1 MAYEPG
7 HTQHN
12 TVTATHCIF
21 KKYSAV
27 SQSRTSRRKDITLF
41 DNEKIYHD
49 SFEACSMIA
58 LQTLCITTYLTR
70 YSQVSRYPVWVA
82 NVHGERV
89 RL

>member
-1 MAYEPG
+1 MTYEPG

-41 DNEKIYHD
+41 DNEKIYHEAKQTYILYILMLD
-49 SFEACSMIA
+49 FNISVACSMIA

-70 YSQVSRYPVWVA
+70 YSQVSR
-82 NVHGERV
+82 
-89 RL
+89 